1 MDRAQAGIVPG
12 EREGGQLSHAQ
23 APPLKAPPPPRPRPG
38 GFAGRPSVQR
48 VPPPR
53 RLRDSALRPA
63 AQPQPLRCEAPS
75 LGLRRKR
82 EYVFFPLQ
90 TCFFG
95 HSRPCPAGPGVREG
109 LTRTFPPGIA
119 RPLARVWPGPLTLVI
134 APPQVPAVPV
144 KHPAGVQPAAGVSCG
159 WWRGALSRPNCS
171 PRGSPRTQ
179 PSPGTLALHSVP
191 APSTGPC
198 TQGGLAFPLASVRP
212 RVRAAS
218 LHP

>member
-38 GFAGRPSVQR
+38 GFAARPSVQR

-109 LTRTFPPGIA
+109 LTRTFPPGTA

-134 APPQVPAVPV
+134 APPQVPAVPLNTQPV
-144 KHPAGVQPAAGVSCG
+144 YSLPPGSPAAGG
-159 WWRGALSRPNCS
+159 GALCLGPTARL
-171 PRGSPRTQ
+171 GV
-179 PSPGTLALHSVP
+179 LP
-191 APSTGPC
+191 APSPLPGPSPS
-198 TQGGLAFPLASVRP
+198 TVSPPLPLGRAPRAGLRSHWPVCVP
-212 RVRAAS
+212 G
-218 LHP
+218 